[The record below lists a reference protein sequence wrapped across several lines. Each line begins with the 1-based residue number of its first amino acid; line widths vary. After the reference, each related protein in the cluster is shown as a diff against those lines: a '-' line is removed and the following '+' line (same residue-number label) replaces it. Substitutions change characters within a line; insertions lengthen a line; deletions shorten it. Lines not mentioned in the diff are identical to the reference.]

1 MRANIAGYILA
12 GGKGTRM
19 GGMDKLSLKYQGRYL
34 ALWTIEALS
43 MLDTWYVSVAEIP
56 KEPMGKARWIRD
68 VYEDIGPMG
77 GILSGLIRCR
87 EEALFVVPCDT
98 FGVDASMGRRLL
110 DAYERAGRPVFFQD
124 RNKIFPFPGIYTKS
138 MLPAMERQRKAGI
151 YRMQSLFDL
160 VDRGKIT
167 LLDGISELGRLVNL
181 NTWQEYES
189 LQRRSNE
196 REMRYGTRGA
206 E

>member
-1 MRANIAGYILA
+1 
-12 GGKGTRM
+12 
-19 GGMDKLSLKYQGRYL
+19 MDKLFLKYQGKYL
-34 ALWTIEALS
+34 ALWTIEALF

-87 EEALFVVPCDT
+87 EEALLVVPCDT

-110 DAYERAGRPVFFQD
+110 DAYERTGRPVFFQD

-167 LLDGISELGRLVNL
+167 LLDGIS
-181 NTWQEYES
+181 
-189 LQRRSNE
+189 
-196 REMRYGTRGA
+196 
-206 E
+206 

>member
-1 MRANIAGYILA
+1 MLMREPAG
-12 GGKGTRM
+12 
-19 GGMDKLSLKYQGRYL
+19 
-34 ALWTIEALS
+34 
-43 MLDTWYVSVAEIP
+43 
-56 KEPMGKARWIRD
+56 
-68 VYEDIGPMG
+68 
-77 GILSGLIRCR
+77 
-87 EEALFVVPCDT
+87 
-98 FGVDASMGRRLL
+98 
-110 DAYERAGRPVFFQD
+110 PVFSTD

-167 LLDGISELGRLVNL
+167 LLDGISELGRLANL
-181 NTWQEYES
+181 NTWQEVRV

>member
-43 MLDTWYVSVAEIP
+43 MLDTWY
-56 KEPMGKARWIRD
+56 
-68 VYEDIGPMG
+68 
-77 GILSGLIRCR
+77 
-87 EEALFVVPCDT
+87 
-98 FGVDASMGRRLL
+98 
-110 DAYERAGRPVFFQD
+110 AYERAGRPVFFQD

-167 LLDGISELGRLVNL
+167 LLDGSSELGRLVNL